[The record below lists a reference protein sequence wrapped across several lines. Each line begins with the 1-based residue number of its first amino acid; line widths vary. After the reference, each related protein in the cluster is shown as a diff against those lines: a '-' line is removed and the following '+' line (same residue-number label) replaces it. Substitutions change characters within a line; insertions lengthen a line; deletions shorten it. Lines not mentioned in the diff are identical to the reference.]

1 MPEKP
6 EDELDG
12 GSSVDTAAPE
22 TGTPANGATAEG
34 KPSRKPVDIDEM
46 PYTEPHHAPIFD
58 TGPHPQPLGT
68 DEEAL
73 NAPVPAEA
81 VEDEPGE
88 RKDRSGDSGDLT
100 PDADSAPVATAW
112 AFSDEELVWRAPD
125 PEPVPADVEP
135 DAGGV
140 APGPFGARSSRLE
153 PGGALGN
160 PHVHTEN
167 LSITDLDAERLSADP
182 DDQSDDVG
190 DEHHDEHHEEHHGPR
205 HAMPKSRS
213 RKVSPALPVV
223 VPGAYQSVRLWQFL
237 LVLAG
242 VWVLAAGIG
251 LGLFQWWHSAL
262 DKTWTEF
269 ATFGFVAVST
279 LAALLV
285 SLADQRRPLLP
296 GLAIALM
303 SAPFAAGL
311 GALALY
317 GSYAFGWITP

>member
-1 MPEKP
+1 
-6 EDELDG
+6 
-12 GSSVDTAAPE
+12 
-22 TGTPANGATAEG
+22 
-34 KPSRKPVDIDEM
+34 
-46 PYTEPHHAPIFD
+46 
-58 TGPHPQPLGT
+58 
-68 DEEAL
+68 
-73 NAPVPAEA
+73 
-81 VEDEPGE
+81 
-88 RKDRSGDSGDLT
+88 
-100 PDADSAPVATAW
+100 
-112 AFSDEELVWRAPD
+112 
-125 PEPVPADVEP
+125 
-135 DAGGV
+135 
-140 APGPFGARSSRLE
+140 
-153 PGGALGN
+153 
-160 PHVHTEN
+160 
-167 LSITDLDAERLSADP
+167 
-182 DDQSDDVG
+182 
-190 DEHHDEHHEEHHGPR
+190 
-205 HAMPKSRS
+205 MPKSRS